1 MNKLIFEKKK
11 KKKTHWMTRAHEV
24 QKMTWKLGFC
34 CFDKNL
40 NHSHEL
46 FYLNLKVFFII
57 KINFQYLNLQYAKTE
72 LSYQLSKHI
81 LESKSS
87 TLYCCTSVRLGL
99 LFPKNLSSTSVWKKK
114 DTCFMNI
121 MVAASNNQMLITSL
135 KQCLSLMVI
144 FYIWVSIYGK
154 SKLILLFQAV

>member
-1 MNKLIFEKKK
+1 
-11 KKKTHWMTRAHEV
+11 MTRAHEV

-135 KQCLSLMVI
+135 KLPVFDGDFLHLGKHLWKEQIDSVISSSLTVW
-144 FYIWVSIYGK
+144 FNR
-154 SKLILLFQAV
+154 LLNSFM